1 MKQTEDLLY
10 EPVSDYMSDGIQG
23 TGFKLLEEENQLN
36 VNVAQKEPQ
45 ISEGINKNENKN
57 GINNEMSTINGK
69 EIKVS
74 ENMQTC
80 SSNGVKG
87 VSPKPSP
94 RVMPK
99 PPSTKPE
106 VPKNKPQMW
115 AIVQSE
121 RKRLIDLF
129 LS

>member
-1 MKQTEDLLY
+1 LKQTEDLLY

-23 TGFKLLEEENQLN
+23 TGFKNELN
-36 VNVAQKEPQ
+36 LNVAQKELQ
-45 ISEGINKNENKN
+45 ISEGINNNENKN
-57 GINNEMSTINGK
+57 GINNQMSTINGK

-74 ENMQTC
+74 DNMQTC

-99 PPSTKPE
+99 PPSSKPE
-106 VPKNKPQMW
+106 VPKNKPQM
-115 AIVQSE
+115 
-121 RKRLIDLF
+121 
-129 LS
+129 

>member
-106 VPKNKPQMW
+106 VPKNKPQM
-115 AIVQSE
+115 
-121 RKRLIDLF
+121 
-129 LS
+129 

>member
-1 MKQTEDLLY
+1 
-10 EPVSDYMSDGIQG
+10 
-23 TGFKLLEEENQLN
+23 
-36 VNVAQKEPQ
+36 
-45 ISEGINKNENKN
+45 
-57 GINNEMSTINGK
+57 
-69 EIKVS
+69 
-74 ENMQTC
+74 
-80 SSNGVKG
+80 
-87 VSPKPSP
+87 
-94 RVMPK
+94 MPK